1 MMKSSRNK
9 ILFTAR
15 ALKDLQKIDKDTQK
29 RIGSRLKEYAIEP
42 LKHARKLTDD
52 KIGTYRFRIG
62 DYRVIFD
69 LNNSDIVILK
79 IGHHRDIH
87 K

>member
-1 MMKSSRNK
+1 MYK
-9 ILFTAR
+9 IIFTQR
-15 ALKDLQKIDKDTQK
+15 ALKDWEKLSRENQN
-29 RIGSRLKEYAIEP
+29 RIAKKLKEYAEEP
-42 LKHARKLTDD
+42 LKYARKLINP

-69 LNNSDIVILK
+69 VNGENIVILR
-79 IGHHRDIH
+79 IGHRKEIY